1 MSGDDREGGRIGS
14 ALALVGG
21 IASRHRLITL
31 ASCVILTVLAVLAA
45 SELRVNADLSQ
56 LLPRDSARVQGL
68 ETLER
73 ELGLASYLVVVL
85 EGKPVDEL
93 VSQVDLLAISLTEL
107 ESVSHVEREHP
118 TEFFTQRA
126 LLYAS
131 LESLEDA
138 YAKLERVKKREA
150 ARANPLVVL
159 PSRKRDDASEESL
172 DELALDFDVPY
183 LPASSDEQTLD
194 TLRARVDA
202 PRHFIARDP
211 DRAIL
216 LLYPSQKKLD
226 LNKDR
231 AMLEDVESI
240 LGEQLTEGT
249 RYRLGGG
256 IAKRV
261 TQQASMQADMKWV
274 SIVGL
279 LLVLIYLTYVF
290 RRPGAVIIVAL
301 PLVFGVV
308 WALGAGALLFGELN
322 ILTSFVSVMLLGLGL
337 DHGVHLLT
345 TYQSH
350 KGADEPINA
359 LEKTYRV
366 AGPGVFLATLT
377 TLIGFGAVSTSDFEA
392 FREFG
397 ALAAVGMLAISLA
410 YLTAFPA
417 LVMLLERFARDPG
430 ASGAKTPGWLTRLTF
445 ARPGALFAL
454 TILLGGF
461 ALTGL
466 NDVGFESSWRRLSG
480 GLPAFSVDDDMREVL
495 GRAQS
500 GIFILTSGADESK
513 AMARE
518 LRERA
523 VAFDGKERL
532 DGISQV
538 LTPGDF
544 IPRDQRAKRALISR
558 MKALASELP
567 EERTPSKYK
576 EMRRYLIEDVVNNE
590 ITFEDLPL
598 QVRRP
603 FQGESNNFHDRL
615 VLLWSDE
622 DLDDGEKAKRLI
634 EQVDG
639 IAVEGHG
646 PRVALGIQLITA
658 DAIALLA
665 TEAPRMSLFV
675 FAAIF
680 LVLLIG
686 TRSVKSASICTLAA
700 LWAVLVGVGALGLL
714 GVKLNYFNIALVA
727 VIIGMAVDGAIHVTH
742 RAHLEGVRPEVMD
755 EVTRANFAA
764 LFTTA
769 LGFGAMRLAQH
780 PGVISLAD
788 LALIGLMASVLVDV
802 VGLPAVVVLLERFG
816 DGSADEKNHSS
827 SPD

>member
-85 EGKPVDEL
+85 EGKPADEL

-159 PSRKRDDASEESL
+159 PSRKSDDASEESL
-172 DELALDFDVPY
+172 DEFALDFDVPY

-279 LLVLIYLTYVF
+279 LLVLIYLIYVF

-350 KGADEPINA
+350 KGTDEPINA

-417 LVMLLERFARDPG
+417 LVMLLERFAPDPG
-430 ASGAKTPGWLTRLTF
+430 ASVAKTPGWLTRLTF

-454 TILLGGF
+454 TVLLGGV

-523 VAFDGKERL
+523 VADDGKERL

-567 EERTPSKYK
+567 EERTPAKYK
-576 EMRRYLIEDVVNNE
+576 EMRRYLIEDVVSNE

-700 LWAVLVGVGALGLL
+700 LWAVLVGVGALGVL

-742 RAHLEGVRPEVMD
+742 RAHLEGARPEVID